1 MAWPKP
7 AMSHKYRGSVDVMAC
22 GLRASLVIA
31 NNAIAPIMNLMAATP
46 SEVALS
52 GPSARDVPVVAKQI
66 AANSTNSRER
76 TD

>member
-1 MAWPKP
+1 M
-7 AMSHKYRGSVDVMAC
+7 
-22 GLRASLVIA
+22 A
-31 NNAIAPIMNLMAATP
+31 NNAMAPTMNRMAATP

-76 TD
+76 TTKR